1 MADQSAP
8 AAPIP
13 GSTDQN
19 PASPVHPLQ
28 AELIPAE
35 LPEDNEDDDNDSALG
50 VNDALSSTASVAS
63 SVLHYRTIQGR
74 TYHSERYNTE
84 YIMPNDDRQS
94 ESIDITHHYL
104 TLLLGGKL
112 FLAPIKDDIQKALDV
127 GTGTGIWAID
137 FADQFT
143 NTEVIGMD
151 LSPTQP
157 TWVPPN
163 LKFELDDATQT
174 WSWPDSTF
182 DFVHIR
188 YLFGGIADWNALFK
202 QAYRCC
208 KPGGWVQSCEADA
221 SVSSDDGT
229 ADGIPA
235 IKTLNTLIKEG
246 GKKFGRS
253 LCVLEEDLQK
263 KGFEAAGFV
272 DIQEVNFK
280 VPASGWPQDP
290 KIREVGQFVKLAL
303 ENDLEGYTLML
314 WKNVLNWPEE
324 EFQVFLMGMRNVLK
338 NKRIHGYFKVRYV
351 YGRKP
356 ADGMA

>member
-1 MADQSAP
+1 
-8 AAPIP
+8 
-13 GSTDQN
+13 
-19 PASPVHPLQ
+19 
-28 AELIPAE
+28 
-35 LPEDNEDDDNDSALG
+35 
-50 VNDALSSTASVAS
+50 
-63 SVLHYRTIQGR
+63 
-74 TYHSERYNTE
+74 
-84 YIMPNDDRQS
+84 
-94 ESIDITHHYL
+94 
-104 TLLLGGKL
+104 
-112 FLAPIKDDIQKALDV
+112 
-127 GTGTGIWAID
+127 
-137 FADQFT
+137 
-143 NTEVIGMD
+143 MD

-235 IKTLNTLIKEG
+235 IKTLNTLFKEG

-280 VPASGWPQDP
+280 VWSFSLSSPQNDELASFHVHVL
-290 KIREVGQFVKLAL
+290 ILLA
-303 ENDLEGYTLML
+303 
-314 WKNVLNWPEE
+314 
-324 EFQVFLMGMRNVLK
+324 
-338 NKRIHGYFKVRYV
+338 
-351 YGRKP
+351 
-356 ADGMA
+356 